1 MKRHYDKPEADN
13 PEIQTS
19 TTSDIVFLLLIFFM
33 VTTVFRTE
41 QGLRID
47 MPSALAAKKLESKH
61 ISHLWVGY
69 DGDRGVVSID
79 DRIIPIGNIRSLIEQ
94 KKRIDPNLIISIM
107 ADKNTPYWISNDVF
121 GQLIKA
127 NALHISLSARK
138 VNEIKM

>member
-1 MKRHYDKPEADN
+1 MKKHFGKVEESSPSI
-13 PEIQTS
+13 PTS

-47 MPSALAAKKLESKH
+47 LPQALSSKKIETKNLAH
-61 ISHLWVGY
+61 VWIGY

-79 DRIIPIGNIRSLIEQ
+79 DRIVPIGQIKNIIEQ
-94 KKRIDPNLIISIM
+94 KKRVNPNLIVSIM

-127 NALHISLSARK
+127 NALHVSLSAKK
-138 VNEIKM
+138 VNAIK

>member
-1 MKRHYDKPEADN
+1 MKKHFEKVEETSPSI
-13 PEIQTS
+13 PTS

-47 MPSALAAKKLESKH
+47 LPQALSSKKIETKNLAH
-61 ISHLWVGY
+61 VWIGY

-79 DRIIPIGNIRSLIEQ
+79 DRIVPIGQIKNIIEQ
-94 KKRIDPNLIISIM
+94 KKRVNPNLIVSIM

-127 NALHISLSARK
+127 NALHVSLSAKK
-138 VNEIKM
+138 VNAIK